1 MKRAERVLTAVA
13 VMALLGACGS
23 TTTTVRT
30 TVVPIGPTAFATIP
44 PVQPTNPADVTTLP
58 PDAYG
63 EEQTYTVKSGDA
75 PIKVAEAYGVSL
87 ADLIAY
93 NGWISAS
100 EFPLPGTEIKI
111 PPNATKLADEEGLA
125 PVRDVGWFIRPA
137 IVDIWLFLSDVRVTL
152 FEGLWILIVVMRII
166 DIRFL
171 YAVGIAT
178 RIENRPAGI
187 EQLGRKEHPAC
198 DIIQLDESIPRDLE
212 GFI

>member
-63 EEQTYTVKSGDA
+63 EDQTYTVKSGDA

-111 PPNATKLADEEGLA
+111 PPNATKGGGSTQTTTATGETL
-125 PVRDVGWFIRPA
+125 PA
-137 IVDIWLFLSDVRVTL
+137 NS
-152 FEGLWILIVVMRII
+152 GC
-166 DIRFL
+166 
-171 YAVGIAT
+171 GS
-178 RIENRPAGI
+178 RPAGLYVVSSGDSLSLI
-187 EQLGRKEHPAC
+187 ATKFCVKMSSLLAANGWSDTSQVIYPGMTIAIPPAN
-198 DIIQLDESIPRDLE
+198 S
-212 GFI
+212 